1 MNEWTDEFISQAQ
14 HELMSTVDDWKYEYG
29 MSDRVCLTMLLWMI
43 LRLNPDAAV
52 DENCLDP

>member
-14 HELMSTVDDWKYEYG
+14 HELISTVDDWKYEYG
-29 MSDRVCLTMLLWMI
+29 MSDRACSTMLLWMI
-43 LRLNPDAAV
+43 LRLNPDAAL